1 MYPSKGRSGNG
12 TLSFAFDTHDAA
24 AAREKRQE
32 INVTLPGFAWF
43 IIFAKYR
50 LSPTECGA
58 PIQLYYWLQS
68 SGYPH
73 LYDELAITCQ

>member
-43 IIFAKYR
+43 ILLHNF
-50 LSPTECGA
+50 LPNTGFH
-58 PIQLYYWLQS
+58 QQNVGLQYS
-68 SGYPH
+68 YVIGCNPVDILTYMMSWR
-73 LYDELAITCQ
+73 